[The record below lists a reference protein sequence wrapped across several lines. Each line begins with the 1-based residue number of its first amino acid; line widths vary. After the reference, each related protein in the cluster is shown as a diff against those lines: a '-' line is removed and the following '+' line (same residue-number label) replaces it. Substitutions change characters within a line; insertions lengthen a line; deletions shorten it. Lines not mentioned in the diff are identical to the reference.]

1 MIIFR
6 LNSSEGAVVFLDI
19 HGNEETRRNCSLIAL
34 QFIFENTSNLYCM
47 NLMNKLKASH
57 EF

>member
-19 HGNEETRRNCSLIAL
+19 HGNEETKQDGTVRSLH
-34 QFIFENTSNLYCM
+34 FNLYS
-47 NLMNKLKASH
+47 KTPVIYTV
-57 EF
+57 